1 MTKEKRCLVYSAAHN
16 AKMSAHAVKAAAKL
30 EIGSNVQW
38 RLTQAGCGLG
48 ISIGSADWHVV
59 WQANLQAGGR
69 SLLRIGG
76 PVSLGSTLSISG
88 QFGVTWPR
96 SAIPKCLKVPRAS
109 CSWRMS
115 VFPLWWST
123 WVVATCICVMW
134 TLTRLGRGHRCIDH
148 RCPAR
153 GRKLGQCRFTLADT
167 SLYMHAG
174 DNMPGF
180 DLTVRLVKTSLALL
194 DAIF

>member
-48 ISIGSADWHVV
+48 ISIGPEGIVQLENVSVPSLVV
-59 WQANLQAGGR
+59 NLGGGY
-69 SLLRIGG
+69 LHLRD
-76 PVSLGSTLSISG
+76 VDFDT
-88 QFGVTWPR
+88 
-96 SAIPKCLKVPRAS
+96 A
-109 CSWRMS
+109 
-115 VFPLWWST
+115 
-123 WVVATCICVMW
+123 
-134 TLTRLGRGHRCIDH
+134 
-148 RCPAR
+148 
-153 GRKLGQCRFTLADT
+153 RFTLADT

-180 DLTVRLVKTSLALL
+180 DLTVRSVSDGVDDDLLVQSEAKAELCMSSTSGVPQGGPVTLL
-194 DAIF
+194 KKGTAQQTYRFGNGPPYRSVSVTRDVNAPDNRLFVSHGVVR